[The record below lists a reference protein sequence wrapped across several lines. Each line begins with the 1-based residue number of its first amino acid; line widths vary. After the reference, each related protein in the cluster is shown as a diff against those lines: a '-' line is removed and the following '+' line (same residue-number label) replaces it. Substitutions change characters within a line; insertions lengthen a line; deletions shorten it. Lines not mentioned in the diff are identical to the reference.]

1 MISLKNI
8 SRSKK
13 QVLILYLCTLWGV
26 FAGVIASIINTRFIN
41 SIDYGDVRYVQN
53 IINLMSSL
61 VLFGYFLS
69 GSRLLAISNNYE
81 HSRRIKGMMTIIL
94 VIAVLI
100 IMLGC
105 VVFSFM
111 PTNKQNVP
119 LLFLISIPI
128 CGNVLYTNYINTTA
142 QGDNQINHIAFIRIL
157 PSLIYLPLAYW
168 IYSTW
173 GATSS
178 RMILLQW
185 GIGSIVGIVVI
196 FATKPLFKN
205 LYPIWIE
212 LKEENKSYGLQL
224 YIGSLVMVAT
234 NYLAGISIGI
244 FNDDNS
250 QVGFYTLALTV
261 TSPLQQLPSIIGTT
275 YFKKFATEPCIP
287 PKVMRYTLLLS
298 TVSCIFF
305 LILIKPLVYFL
316 YSEEYLIV
324 GTYASW
330 LAIGFTIHGIGDMIN
345 RYLGSHGKGKEI
357 RNASIANGIFK
368 IFGYTILVYLLNT
381 PGALITTI
389 ICDFIYSSMVF
400 YYYRKMT
407 KNNLLNV

>member
-105 VVFSFM
+105 VVFSFI

>member
-105 VVFSFM
+105 VVFSFI

-234 NYLAGISIGI
+234 NYLSGISIGI